1 LKSLWHSPFTMFDQ
15 IVKHIQAEAKAAKL
29 GKPARIVVK
38 VNALLEPTVINEL
51 YKASQ
56 AGVKIDLIVRGVCA
70 LKPKVKG
77 LSENIRVR
85 SIVGQFLEHHRIFYF
100 YANGKE
106 NIYLSSADW
115 MDRNLFR
122 RIEVAFPILEPEL
135 KQKVIH
141 EGLNELLKDVSSWNM
156 NSDGLYKQSAS
167 ASNNKLSGQQNLL
180 LKYSVVTK
188 SSKGKLKA

>member
-1 LKSLWHSPFTMFDQ
+1 
-15 IVKHIQAEAKAAKL
+15 
-29 GKPARIVVK
+29 
-38 VNALLEPTVINEL
+38 
-51 YKASQ
+51 
-56 AGVKIDLIVRGVCA
+56 
-70 LKPKVKG
+70 
-77 LSENIRVR
+77 
-85 SIVGQFLEHHRIFYF
+85 
-100 YANGKE
+100 
-106 NIYLSSADW
+106 

-135 KQKVIH
+135 KQKVIN

-167 ASNNKLSGQQNLL
+167 TSNNKLSGQQNLL

>member
-1 LKSLWHSPFTMFDQ
+1 
-15 IVKHIQAEAKAAKL
+15 
-29 GKPARIVVK
+29 
-38 VNALLEPTVINEL
+38 
-51 YKASQ
+51 
-56 AGVKIDLIVRGVCA
+56 
-70 LKPKVKG
+70 
-77 LSENIRVR
+77 
-85 SIVGQFLEHHRIFYF
+85 
-100 YANGKE
+100 
-106 NIYLSSADW
+106 

-135 KQKVIH
+135 KQKVIN
-141 EGLNELLKDVSSWNM
+141 EGLNELLKDASSWNM

>member
-1 LKSLWHSPFTMFDQ
+1 MFDQ

-29 GKPARIVVK
+29 GKPARIVAK
-38 VNALLEPTVINEL
+38 VNALLEPAVINEL

-106 NIYLSSADW
+106 NVYLSSADW

-141 EGLNELLKDVSSWNM
+141 EGLNELLKDISSWNM
-156 NSDGLYKQSAS
+156 NSDGLYKQLAS